1 MVGEVD
7 SNGQF
12 HQCFSRTFFLR
23 KHAFGAKILYKSAL
37 HSFVIFGA
45 KILAKKCTQNGW

>member
-1 MVGEVD
+1 MVGDDD

-12 HQCFSRTFFLR
+12 HQCFTRTFFLR
-23 KHAFGAKILYKSAL
+23 KHAFGAKISYKSAL
-37 HSFVIFGA
+37 HNFVIFGA